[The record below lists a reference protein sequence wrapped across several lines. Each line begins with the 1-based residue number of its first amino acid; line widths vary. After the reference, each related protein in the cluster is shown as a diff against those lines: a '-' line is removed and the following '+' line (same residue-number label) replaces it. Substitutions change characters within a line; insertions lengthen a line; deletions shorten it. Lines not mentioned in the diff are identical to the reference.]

1 MPKAKSKPLMGW
13 CSADPS
19 GRDKRF
25 IQLGVSFF
33 EHPAVL
39 GLTPSELKLYLYAIK
54 EAGQNR
60 EFELPRAISKKFMA
74 PTTFHDAME
83 GLNKK
88 GFIETTIKGK
98 TTRENNRYRF
108 IFNWK
113 QPP

>member
-1 MPKAKSKPLMGW
+1 MPKKTKKPLLGW
-13 CSADPS
+13 CSADLGGS
-19 GRDKRF
+19 EKRF

-60 EFELPRAISKKFMA
+60 EFELPRAISKKFMS
-74 PTTFHDAME
+74 PPTFHDAME

-88 GFIETTIKGK
+88 GFIETIVKGK

-108 IFNWK
+108 VFGWK
-113 QPP
+113 QPL